1 MAPGNHSN
9 IRTWALNR
17 CTAPTPF
24 PRCTEVCGYLHLTA
38 VSCMVH
44 SRAAPARC
52 PPQCFSLSEVQT
64 VSTSCTQSRCDAA
77 GCPLIEAL
85 QVKQHVL
92 FNQKA
97 SFSQLEGKKN
107 IITKKKKLRKQA
119 EKKKNTLPS
128 PVNLNRCKTRS
139 TALLSSCA
147 CPCCHLQAHA
157 AAQLHAPGTFASY
170 SICNALC
177 LRGTASGLGLC
188 TAARTGI
195 WPHQRDLHRALQ
207 PGTKDVQASP
217 KASGKQLMP
226 AQHSILSERLESS
239 LSVPKGGL

>member
-17 CTAPTPF
+17 CTVPTPF

-97 SFSQLEGKKN
+97 SFSQLEGKKYHY
-107 IITKKKKLRKQA
+107 KEKEAEKAGR
-119 EKKKNTLPS
+119 EKKKHVAKPCKFKSVQNQKHGAPQLLRVPMLP
-128 PVNLNRCKTRS
+128 PAGTRC
-139 TALLSSCA
+139 
-147 CPCCHLQAHA
+147 CP
-157 AAQLHAPGTFASY
+157 
-170 SICNALC
+170 
-177 LRGTASGLGLC
+177 
-188 TAARTGI
+188 AARTGDLCFLLHLQRSVPQGHCV
-195 WPHQRDLHRALQ
+195 WAWALHSCQDRDLA
-207 PGTKDVQASP
+207 PPAGPASCP
-217 KASGKQLMP
+217 AARDQRCTGITQSFWKTADART
-226 AQHSILSERLESS
+226 AQH
-239 LSVPKGGL
+239 PF